1 MPSNSAT
8 ENKMEAQSMHPIQ
21 NAFAY
26 GLHSGHSTRMCLAPT
41 SSAPLSRQCLHY
53 QQVFSHSTIGKSQE
67 KLLSGT
73 VVILQNS
80 RWPESKLATHS
91 TLEPIA

>member
-1 MPSNSAT
+1 MA
-8 ENKMEAQSMHPIQ
+8 EQGVHQIQ

-26 GLHSGHSTRMCLAPT
+26 SLHSGHSMRMCLAPT
-41 SSAPLSRQCLHY
+41 FSAPLSLQCLHY
-53 QQVFSHSTIGKSQE
+53 QQVFGHLMDGKLQE